1 MSTVIEILPRKFRFC
16 TGGWMAKILVI
27 DDDPLVRSTVARVLR
42 HRGYE
47 ALLAEDGQK
56 GLKLFQSEAPD
67 LVITDIIMPE
77 REGIETIREMRAA
90 RPEVKII
97 AISGGGRLRNLDL
110 LAMAGKL
117 GADEIVAKPFD
128 AAELVA
134 PVLRCLGAT

>member
-1 MSTVIEILPRKFRFC
+1 
-16 TGGWMAKILVI
+16 MAKILVI

-47 ALLAEDGQK
+47 AVLAEDGHK

-67 LVITDIIMPE
+67 VVVTDIIMPD
-77 REGIETIREMRAA
+77 REGIETIREMRAV
-90 RPEVKII
+90 RPDVKII
-97 AISGGGRLRNLDL
+97 AISGGGRLGNLDL
-110 LAMAGKL
+110 LAMAKKL

-134 PVLRCLGAT
+134 PLTRCLGRAT

>member
-1 MSTVIEILPRKFRFC
+1 
-16 TGGWMAKILVI
+16 MAKILVI
-27 DDDPLVRSTVARVLR
+27 DDDPLVRNTVARVLR
-42 HRGYE
+42 HRGY
-47 ALLAEDGQK
+47 AAILAEDGHK

-67 LVITDIIMPE
+67 LVITDIIMPD

>member
-1 MSTVIEILPRKFRFC
+1 MP
-16 TGGWMAKILVI
+16 KILVI
-27 DDDPLVRSTVARVLR
+27 DDDPLVRSTVARILR

-47 ALLAEDGQK
+47 AILAEDGHK

-67 LVITDIIMPE
+67 LVITDIIMPD
-77 REGIETIREMRAA
+77 REGIETIREMRAVRA
-90 RPEVKII
+90 DVKII
-97 AISGGGRLRNLDL
+97 AISGGGRLGNLDL

-134 PVLRCLGAT
+134 PVTRCLGAAA